1 METLGFIIVIVLGIL
16 GIWIM
21 LKALNDTEDFDD
33 RE

>member
-21 LKALNDTEDFDD
+21 LKALNDAEDFDD